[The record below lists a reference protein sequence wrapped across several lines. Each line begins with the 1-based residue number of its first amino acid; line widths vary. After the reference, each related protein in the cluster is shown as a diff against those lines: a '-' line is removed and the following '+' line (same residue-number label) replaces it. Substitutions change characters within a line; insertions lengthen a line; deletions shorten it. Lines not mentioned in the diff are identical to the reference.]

1 MTIDLKNRQNNSNQG
16 GIKMAQGQSLEARL
30 GAVRLLL
37 NGLKLNAERMASRGV
52 TAEKVDRMNSLYEQ
66 AMELDKEQEVLKAKL
81 KEKTAH
87 LDEII
92 EEINKLASELRKLV
106 KIEIPQELWREF
118 GIEDQR

>member
-1 MTIDLKNRQNNSNQG
+1 
-16 GIKMAQGQSLEARL
+16 MAQGQSLEARL